1 MSAPTLPPGPAP
13 SERLTIDVSALP
25 TVTFG
30 HRNVNWWGTVGF
42 MVIEGATLAAAAAA
56 LLYLRGNFETWPPR
70 PILPP
75 DLAVPTVTL
84 LLLLAKLVPAWLG
97 VRAAKR
103 IDRHGVR
110 RWLGVALVIGALAV
124 AFRLAEFESLNVR
137 FDTNAYGSIVWT
149 VLGLHLSLMVFDVLE
164 TGTILLLFFTGERLR
179 LKHYADVEDGCVYE
193 YFLSLSWVP
202 LYALVYLLPRA

>member
-1 MSAPTLPPGPAP
+1 MSAPTLPPG
-13 SERLTIDVSALP
+13 S
-25 TVTFG
+25 
-30 HRNVNWWGTVGF
+30 
-42 MVIEGATLAAAAAA
+42 
-56 LLYLRGNFETWPPR
+56 PP
-70 PILPP
+70 PELG
-75 DLAVPTVTL
+75 VPTVTL

-124 AFRLAEFESLNVR
+124 AVRLAEFESLNVR

-164 TGTILLLFFTGERLR
+164 TGAILLLFFTGERLR

-202 LYALVYLLPRA
+202 LYVLVYLLPRA